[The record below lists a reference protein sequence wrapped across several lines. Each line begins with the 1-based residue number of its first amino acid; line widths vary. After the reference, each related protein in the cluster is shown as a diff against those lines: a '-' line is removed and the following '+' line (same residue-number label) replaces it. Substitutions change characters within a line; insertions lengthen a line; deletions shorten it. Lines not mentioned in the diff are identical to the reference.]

1 MKIGKDIINKTV
13 KTIPNKPG
21 VYRMLDENGEIIYIG
36 KAKNLKKRV
45 KSYSRK
51 NLENKRIKRMA
62 ELIRSIEFTTTE
74 TEENAL
80 LLEVNLI
87 KAHKPKYNILMRD
100 DKSFPYIHFTNNELP
115 SRIRKHRGKRK
126 DKGDYFGPYAME
138 GSVYKVIN
146 ILQKSFLLRTCS
158 DSYYKNRTRPCLL
171 FQIKKCSA
179 PCTNEISITEYN
191 KLLKE
196 AKKFFKGDSKS
207 IKSKFAKKMQNASK
221 KQDYEEAAYY
231 RDRIKSLS
239 NLTNS
244 FSINPKNLNNADVFS
259 ISKNEK
265 YACIQVFFFRSKKNH
280 GNKPFFIKNIS
291 GLAEN
296 EILQSFIPQ
305 FYSNKPSSKL
315 ILLSHKIIEKDL
327 IQSTLSQQ
335 NNNKVQI
342 KIPMRGERKEIIS
355 HALENSREALKKYT
369 QDMLSTS
376 KNLKNI
382 QKTLELKETPNRIEV
397 FDNSHIQGAFSTGAM
412 IVATKEGFS
421 KNNYR
426 KFNIREAKTND
437 DYEMMYEVL
446 YRRFLRLRNVP
457 VKSEEFP
464 DLVIVDGGK
473 GQLSMAKKAL
483 KKAKLGNIAIIGISK
498 GKNRNDSNEVIH
510 LLNGDKKII
519 RRNDPTLF
527 YIQRLRD
534 EAHRFA
540 IGTHRK
546 KRERNIKY
554 NPLDEIPGIGSKRKK
569 ELLNAFGSAKGV
581 RKAKIKELSE
591 VDGISKLLAQNIYN
605 WFNEVN

>member
-51 NLENKRIKRMA
+51 NLENKRIKRMT

-280 GNKPFFIKNIS
+280 GNKPFFIKNIN

-569 ELLNAFGSAKGV
+569 GLLNAFGSAKGV